1 MLGSDAC
8 EFGGQLLELLRL
20 AVCARDIMADKDG
33 VTPPLEEEM
42 DDVDLAYR
50 APEKKTLQE
59 IQQLDKDDESLNKY
73 KRVLLG
79 PIPVG
84 VDPSMANVTLTRLTL
99 LCDQAPGPI
108 TMDLTGD
115 LEALKSQS
123 FVLKEGVDYRVKIS
137 FKVNKE
143 IVCGLKYL
151 HHTYRKGLKV
161 DKDVYM
167 MGSYGPRAEEYEF
180 LTPVDEAPK
189 GVLVRG
195 TYHIKSFFTDDDR
208 TDHLSWEW
216 HLCIKKDWKD

>member
-20 AVCARDIMADKDG
+20 AVCAREIMADKDG
-33 VTPPLEEEM
+33 AKLPLEEEV
-42 DDVDLAYR
+42 DDVHLAYK

-59 IQQLDKDDESLNKY
+59 IQQLDQDDESLKKY
-73 KRVLLG
+73 KQVLLG
-79 PIPVG
+79 PIPVT
-84 VDPSMANVTLTRLTL
+84 VDPSVANVTLTRLTL

-115 LEALKSQS
+115 LEALKSQL

-161 DKDVYM
+161 DKDIYM
-167 MGSYGPRAEEYEF
+167 VGSYGPRAEEYEF
-180 LTPVDEAPK
+180 LTPPDEAPK
-189 GVLVRG
+189 GVLGSQPIAGTGTCCLQDGVAWRG
-195 TYHIKSFFTDDDR
+195 PACSGPSTGQQ
-208 TDHLSWEW
+208 
-216 HLCIKKDWKD
+216 